1 MAIAQQRECTKCC
14 RIVHFKMVNSV
25 LCDFHPNKLT
35 FKKEKES
42 LFQAEKLAWDEILP
56 GTEA

>member
-1 MAIAQQRECTKCC
+1 
-14 RIVHFKMVNSV
+14 MVNSV